1 MRHLWLYTIF
11 LLAACAP
18 STYYNG
24 GTGTNQPSTK
34 SVGDQLYRALDK
46 LTNQMVESMESE
58 NKKTV
63 AVVEFSNLNGSVSA
77 FGRFMAEKLISK
89 LFETRRFKVIER
101 SLLNKVIEEYKLS
114 QTGITAP
121 ELAEQLGKLLGVEAI
136 ITGTITD
143 MGGDFDVNA
152 RIIDT
157 HSGGLL
163 AASSVL
169 VAKDE
174 MVLQLLQMEYK
185 NDGLPVPTSPG
196 SPAAP
201 NNEFTRLPAGVFTS
215 AIEVDTQVLI
225 KLDPV
230 YEIARKE
237 HDVQLAGNRL
247 IWQNL
252 GEKKHVAY
260 IHTNGKIIIL
270 SQSQLSSQN
279 DMEAFR
285 NSFVKIADYI
295 MKVNVDLN
303 KEIRNQAW
311 QQGITVYNYE
321 RNTYKRLMGYLRGES
336 IIKVP
341 KINLKQATLFVF
353 ADGWNN
359 RVYID
364 GEKIARWSGRASQ
377 ISDVTQF
384 MYYGDHKF
392 DIKQYGGT
400 RPFFIFEFFVE
411 SSQENI
417 TITDNRD
424 FNIRDSVPCYSIN
437 ELLLPN

>member
-1 MRHLWLYTIF
+1 MSF
-11 LLAACAP
+11 LIL
-18 STYYNG
+18 G
-24 GTGTNQPSTK
+24 
-34 SVGDQLYRALDK
+34 
-46 LTNQMVESMESE
+46 
-58 NKKTV
+58 
-63 AVVEFSNLNGSVSA
+63 GSVSA
-77 FGRFMAEKLISK
+77 FGRFLAEKLISK

-114 QTGITAP
+114 QAGVTAP

-157 HSGGLL
+157 RSGGLL

-169 VAKDE
+169 IAKDE
-174 MVLQLLQMEYK
+174 MVQRLLQMEYK
-185 NDGLPVPTSPG
+185 IPGQPITNSPE
-196 SPAAP
+196 
-201 NNEFTRLPAGVFTS
+201 NEFTKLPSGVFSS
-215 AIEVDTQVLI
+215 AIEVDTKVLI
-225 KLDPV
+225 KLGPV
-230 YEIARKE
+230 HEIARKE
-237 HDVQLAGNRL
+237 NDVQLAGSRL
-247 IWQNL
+247 VWQNL
-252 GEKKHVAY
+252 GERKHVAY

-270 SQSQLSSQN
+270 SQTPLSSQS

-285 NSFVKIADYI
+285 NSFVRIADYI
-295 MKVNVDLN
+295 MRVNVDMD
-303 KEIRNQAW
+303 KEVRNNAW

-336 IIKVP
+336 VISVP
-341 KINLKQATLFVF
+341 KMNLKQVTLFIF
-353 ADGWNN
+353 ADGFNN
-359 RVYID
+359 RVFLD
-364 GEKIARWSGRASQ
+364 DEKVTRWSGRASK
-377 ISDVTQF
+377 IMDVTQHMF
-384 MYYGDHKF
+384 YGEHKF

-411 SSQENI
+411 SNPENI
-417 TITDNRD
+417 TISNNRD

>member
-1 MRHLWLYTIF
+1 MRHLIAITLLFF
-11 LLAACAP
+11 LACGP

-24 GTGTNQPSTK
+24 RTGMDQTSNK
-34 SVGDQLYRALDK
+34 SMGEQLYRALDK

-63 AVVEFSNLNGSVSA
+63 AVVEFSNLNGSISA
-77 FGRFMAEKLISK
+77 FGRFLAEKLISK

-114 QTGITAP
+114 QSGVTAP

-157 HSGGLL
+157 RSGGLL

-169 VAKDE
+169 IAKDE
-174 MVLQLLQMEYK
+174 MVLRLLQMEYQTP
-185 NDGLPVPTSPG
+185 GQPVSD
-196 SPAAP
+196 AP
-201 NNEFTRLPAGVFTS
+201 DNTFTKLPAGVFSS
-215 AIEVDTQVLI
+215 AIEADTKVLI
-225 KLDPV
+225 KLGPV
-230 YEIARKE
+230 YEITRKE
-237 HDVQLAGNRL
+237 NDVQLAGTRL

-252 GEKKHVAY
+252 GERRHLAY

-270 SQSQLSSQN
+270 SKTPLSSQN
-279 DMEAFR
+279 DMKAFR
-285 NSFVKIADYI
+285 DSFVKIADYI
-295 MKVNVDLN
+295 MRVNVDMN
-303 KEIRNQAW
+303 KEIRNHAW

-336 IIKVP
+336 IISIP
-341 KINLKQATLFVF
+341 KMRLKQATLFIF

-364 GEKIARWSGRASQ
+364 GEKITRWSGRASKTM
-377 ISDVTQF
+377 DVTQYMF
-384 MYYGDHKF
+384 YGDHKF

-411 SSQENI
+411 STPENI
-417 TITDNRD
+417 TITNNRD